1 MAVRKIDE
9 RERRARLAVRH
20 GLHPA
25 HRLADVLATTRAMTA
40 LHATEAPSVYL
51 SVQARTIDVTPADI
65 DHALYV
71 ERSVVKQLAMRRTL
85 FVFPRD
91 LLAATLGSASARVA
105 IEQRRLITRDVEQH
119 GVADDG
125 AAWLAS
131 ATAAIQRRL
140 SGSEPLS
147 ARQLREEVPEL
158 TGTVAVNPD
167 KKYGGTFPIAPRVLT
182 MMGAEGVVTRGP
194 NAGNWWTA
202 RLTWTLMDEW
212 LGGHVTPLSPEEGYA
227 ELVRRWLRTFGPGTL
242 DDIQWWLGSTKNAA
256 RAALAAV
263 DAVPVELAGGAT
275 GWLLPDDVE
284 PVAEVGPW
292 AALLPTLDPTTMGWR
307 SRDFYL
313 DPAHTRLLFD
323 SNGNGGNTAWWDG
336 RIVGTWVQDDA
347 AAVQVILLPGVG
359 QFVGKMGRA
368 ALDAEAGRLTR
379 WLDGVRITNV
389 YKSQLMTGRSLP

>member
-1 MAVRKIDE
+1 
-9 RERRARLAVRH
+9 
-20 GLHPA
+20 
-25 HRLADVLATTRAMTA
+25 
-40 LHATEAPSVYL
+40 
-51 SVQARTIDVTPADI
+51 
-65 DHALYV
+65 
-71 ERSVVKQLAMRRTL
+71 
-85 FVFPRD
+85 
-91 LLAATLGSASARVA
+91 
-105 IEQRRLITRDVEQH
+105 
-119 GVADDG
+119 
-125 AAWLAS
+125 
-131 ATAAIQRRL
+131 
-140 SGSEPLS
+140 
-147 ARQLREEVPEL
+147 
-158 TGTVAVNPD
+158 
-167 KKYGGTFPIAPRVLT
+167 
-182 MMGAEGVVTRGP
+182 
-194 NAGNWWTA
+194 
-202 RLTWTLMDEW
+202 MDEW

-263 DAVPVELAGGAT
+263 DAVPVEPRRRYRLA
-275 GWLLPDDVE
+275 LPDDVE